1 LLYSELDLRPDAR
14 AQFEILAADGFGG
27 LPRDAL
33 WSTSI
38 AYLAEVCAYLGD
50 ADRAGTLYRL
60 LLPYAGRNIVTG
72 PFAVCHGAAARYLGL
87 LAGTMGRWTEAE
99 GHFEAALEMNAKLGA
114 RPWLA
119 HTQHQYAT
127 MLLNRD
133 QVGDR
138 DRATSLLDE
147 ALGTASELGMAAL
160 IEKIEELER

>member
-1 LLYSELDLRPDAR
+1 
-14 AQFEILAADGFGG
+14 
-27 LPRDAL
+27 
-33 WSTSI
+33 
-38 AYLAEVCAYLGD
+38 
-50 ADRAGTLYRL
+50 
-60 LLPYAGRNIVTG
+60 
-72 PFAVCHGAAARYLGL
+72 LGL
-87 LAGTMGRWTEAE
+87 LATTMSLWTEAE